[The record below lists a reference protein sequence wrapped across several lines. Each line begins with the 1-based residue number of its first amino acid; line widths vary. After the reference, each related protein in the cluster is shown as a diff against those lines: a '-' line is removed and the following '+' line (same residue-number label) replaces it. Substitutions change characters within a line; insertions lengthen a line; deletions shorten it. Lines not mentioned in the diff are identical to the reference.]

1 MTINGIAVGGDDG
14 TVFLMAAYSLA
25 PESAVCFVIA
35 PSSVSHKL
43 NLCIAFSLQNITGET
58 GRG

>member
-1 MTINGIAVGGDDG
+1 MGGDDG